1 MSCLHHSIWNVNTE
15 PDNTAWGCTQR
26 SCEFKENHLWQPQK
40 LQHPKT
46 FILLEKCVSFHQI
59 FWCARNHSKEVW
71 KYPNSSWHISIPFN
85 SFRLPQLSERMLYK
99 RIFIFLMFPGDSVVK
114 NPPAYARDVVSVPR
128 SVRSSG
134 EGNGNPLQYSCLG
147 NPIDRGDWWATVP
160 WGCKRVGH
168 DLVNNNNI
176 CISYS
181 FFFLFYTIQ
190 WIPWEATE
198 ISLFMLCLTE
208 FCKRAGIWTQTS
220 TGCSVTYMTQSW
232 TTQQSLTATFTQIK
246 AQESKDWFWANWQA
260 TPILFFGR
268 VITSRP
274 ASELL

>member
-15 PDNTAWGCTQR
+15 PDNTAWGCTHW
-26 SCEFKENHLWQPQK
+26 SCEFKENHLWQLQK
-40 LQHPKT
+40 LQHPQT

-71 KYPNSSWHISIPFN
+71 KYPNCSWHISIPFN

-99 RIFIFLMFPGDSVVK
+99 RNFFFFFNVPRWLSGKESTCLCKRRGFGSWVSKILWRRKWQSTPIFLPGKSHGQRRLVGYS
-114 NPPAYARDVVSVPR
+114 PM
-128 SVRSSG
+128 G
-134 EGNGNPLQYSCLG
+134 LQKSQTWL
-147 NPIDRGDWWATVP
+147 
-160 WGCKRVGH
+160 
-168 DLVNNNNI
+168 
-176 CISYS
+176 SE
-181 FFFLFYTIQ
+181 FFLFYTIQ

-208 FCKRAGIWTQTS
+208 FCKLAGIWTQTS

-232 TTQQSLTATFTQIK
+232 TTQQSQERTRLTATFTQIK
-246 AQESKDWFWANWQA
+246 AQEPKDWFWTNWQA
-260 TPILFFGR
+260 TPILFFGK